1 MPVSHGGSNERRNTA
16 AKMQKVATT
25 LEMVNQ
31 ESEVMDATEDRY
43 WSSGSVENHEN
54 ISKSALAY
62 ISESGKNPVSLVMEY
77 MQRVGVQVVFDKCI
91 DKGGFQV
98 STVVDGVRWS
108 GVVCSSKREAKV
120 SCCRVVIDYLIRQ
133 GKIRTRSSCEGGIQL
148 KNSIFE
154 QMESALYSCFDYEC
168 SSNSELKASEKVIAG
183 IFMVDAVAAECH
195 LISWATGNKCVQ
207 GSALCTNGCTVNDSH
222 AEVLCR
228 RGLLR
233 FLYQQLEVYLRD
245 EQKSIFRKV
254 MGRLTLRPSL
264 TFHLF
269 ISTAPC
275 GDGRIFSFS
284 SEDVASG
291 SAHRPEVDKNKGALR
306 TKIECGE
313 GTVPIPGDVHMQTMD
328 GIFGGERL
336 RTMSCSDKIL
346 KWNSLGIQG
355 CLLTAFMR
363 PVYLCTLTI
372 GQLFHYGHLSRSVC
386 CRLGDSLKLP
396 LPFKLNHP
404 YLASCTALSSHRA
417 VSRSPTLAVNWNIS
431 DGTVEVLNAL
441 TGRVNRTGE
450 VSRLCK
456 RAMYECFEAVESK
469 VRRTSA
475 DALTDETYLNKKE
488 RCKDYI
494 NARDCFLKALESN
507 GYGRWLK
514 KPDEEKMFTLN
525 H

>member
-1 MPVSHGGSNERRNTA
+1 MPASYGGSNERKNTA
-16 AKMQKVATT
+16 AKVQKVATT
-25 LEMVNQ
+25 LEMINQ
-31 ESEVMDATEDRY
+31 ESELMDATEDRY
-43 WSSGSVENHEN
+43 WSSASVENYEN
-54 ISKSALAY
+54 ISKSAQAY

-77 MQRVGVQVVFDKCI
+77 MQRVGVQAVFKCI

-98 STVVDGVRWS
+98 SMVVDGVKWS
-108 GVVCSSKREAKV
+108 GLVCSSKREAKV

-154 QMESALYSCFDYEC
+154 HMENALYSCFDYEC

-207 GSALCTNGCTVNDSH
+207 GSALCTDGCTVNDSH

-254 MGRLTLRPSL
+254 MGRLALRPSL

-269 ISTAPC
+269 INTAPC

-291 SAHRPEVDKNKGALR
+291 SAHKPEVDKNKGALR

-313 GTVPIPGDVHMQTMD
+313 GTVPIPDDVHMQTMD

-346 KWNSLGIQG
+346 KWNSLGVQG
-355 CLLTAFMR
+355 CLLTAFVR
-363 PVYLCTLTI
+363 PIYLCTLTI

-417 VSRSPTLAVNWNIS
+417 VSKSPTLSVNWNIS
-431 DGTVEVLNAL
+431 DGTIEVLNAL
-441 TGRVNRTGE
+441 TGRINRTGE

-475 DALTDETYLNKKE
+475 EAPIDETYLNKKE

-494 NARDCFLKALESN
+494 NARDCFLKALEDN
-507 GYGRWLK
+507 GYGLWLK